1 MREPVAEIEGLFE
14 DVIVRVPLGLL
25 VPVFEV
31 VPVEVPVAVKR
42 IDFVKRG
49 EREIL
54 VLPVDVREART
65 DAVKEPLAED
75 VFVVAGLRVPVG
87 HVDAVFDEVVVLV
100 VVLDIVVVFVAV
112 VVEDIVL
119 LLKELTVENG
129 LALDVLDTA
138 PVCVKITV
146 DFTLFVDVELGVG
159 KIVGGILRETVVV
172 FVEVFEDVDVREG
185 TI

>member
-1 MREPVAEIEGLFE
+1 
-14 DVIVRVPLGLL
+14 
-25 VPVFEV
+25 
-31 VPVEVPVAVKR
+31 
-42 IDFVKRG
+42 
-49 EREIL
+49 
-54 VLPVDVREART
+54 
-65 DAVKEPLAED
+65 
-75 VFVVAGLRVPVG
+75 VAGLRVPVG